1 MTPRTTTDEGGDAC
15 ELRRK
20 EFEKDRRRCAKFRF
34 EKFVQENDA
43 KRSRAEAKAK
53 GEKRMF
59 LQKVQEQKK
68 GEDSWR
74 LKVEKDKHALRLQKL
89 SSYREFLERTV
100 DAAGEDTEEVWD
112 LLNRH
117 DTLKSCEYG
126 STRASAGGREGRGRH
141 ASDLDALNLSAESA
155 GLSRN
160 RAVTGK
166 RSSLEGFRTS
176 EKPGRRA
183 RRPPRTRPKISMREE
198 AQVVMAARNLYQR
211 CVSTQRGMKVEGVR
225 FDEWGDLDQKTRSKR
240 LTDALELIGDRIS
253 DLTAI
258 QREHT
263 EEEREKAGWPRRG
276 RGGPLI
282 GSSSLRASARAR
294 HPLGLRVASCLAV
307 IFVGCRT
314 GSRPTRVR
322 GRRRAPRPHRCGQP
336 SCSRTPYMRRR
347 KVA

>member
-1 MTPRTTTDEGGDAC
+1 MHQVDDRLDDAKDDYRRRGDAC

-20 EFEKDRRRCAKFRF
+20 EFEKRQEEMRSQVSRF

-68 GEDSWR
+68 GEEELSR
-74 LKVEKDKHALRLQKL
+74 LKVEKDKQALRLKKL

-117 DTLKSCEYG
+117 DTLKSANTDLQG
-126 STRASAGGREGRGRH
+126 QVQEGEKAVDGMR
-141 ASDLDALNLSAESA
+141 SDLDALNLSAESA

-166 RSSLEGFRTS
+166 RGALEGFRTS
-176 EKPGRRA
+176 RKA
-183 RRPPRTRPKISMREE
+183 REEGKEAAEDKAKDSMREE

-225 FDEWGDLDQKTRSKR
+225 FDEWETLDQKTRLKR

-263 EEEREKAGWPRRG
+263 EEEREKARLAETGPRQ
-276 RGGPLI
+276 L
-282 GSSSLRASARAR
+282 
-294 HPLGLRVASCLAV
+294 
-307 IFVGCRT
+307 
-314 GSRPTRVR
+314 
-322 GRRRAPRPHRCGQP
+322 
-336 SCSRTPYMRRR
+336 Y
-347 KVA
+347 

>member
-1 MTPRTTTDEGGDAC
+1 MAFIQQKASTSRVNPTQDDEQVLEALVGFDTVSQSTLLLKKKKEMHQVDDRLDDAKDDYRRRGDAC

-20 EFEKDRRRCAKFRF
+20 EFETRQEEMRSQVSRF

-68 GEDSWR
+68 GEEELAR
-74 LKVEKDKHALRLQKL
+74 LKVEKDKQALRLKKL

-117 DTLKSCEYG
+117 DTL
-126 STRASAGGREGRGRH
+126 RSANVDLQSQVQDGEKAVDGMR
-141 ASDLDALNLSAESA
+141 SDLDALNLSAESA

-176 EKPGRRA
+176 RKA
-183 RRPPRTRPKISMREE
+183 REEGKEAAEDKAKDSMREE

-225 FDEWGDLDQKTRSKR
+225 FDEWESLDQKTRLKR

-263 EEEREKAGWPRRG
+263 EEEREKARLAETGPRQ
-276 RGGPLI
+276 L
-282 GSSSLRASARAR
+282 
-294 HPLGLRVASCLAV
+294 
-307 IFVGCRT
+307 
-314 GSRPTRVR
+314 
-322 GRRRAPRPHRCGQP
+322 
-336 SCSRTPYMRRR
+336 Y
-347 KVA
+347 